1 MILSESR
8 SLDWIIQVGKEN
20 NIHDL
25 TLLEKTIRAF
35 CLLEALARSGCPFLF
50 KGGSALMLQLD
61 CTQRLSI
68 DIDIV
73 CPPGTDVIKYLEIYA
88 EEYGFGEIKP
98 VERLSRNNVPKTHA
112 KCFYQVS
119 YVTNAERGEILLDV
133 LFEDCWY
140 SNIESLP
147 IKSRFLKMSGEDIFV
162 KIPSKEDLLG
172 DKLTAFAPNTTGIPY
187 IKMVINKRG
196 EMEERHCSMEIIKQL
211 FDVASL
217 FDSIGEDLS
226 IVRNTFQKIAPIELE
241 YRKMAPDN
249 LTAVFDDIYHTSEI
263 ICTNVYSK
271 DGSFE
276 SSELSKGISQI
287 HDLIISE
294 NYTYYSAAVN
304 ASKAAYL
311 ATLLKYG
318 INEINRYSPSID
330 LSQLRLFPTVNP
342 SINKIKSIRPEA
354 FFYWYEISR
363 LLQQNK

>member
-8 SLDWIIQVGKEN
+8 TLDWIVQAGKDN

-25 TLLEKTIRAF
+25 TILEKTIRAF

-61 CTQRLSI
+61 CTRRLSV

-73 CPPGTDVIKYLEIYA
+73 CPPGTDVITYLKKYS
-88 EEYGFGEIKP
+88 EEYGFGEIKS
-98 VERLSRNNVPKTHA
+98 VERLSRNDVPKTHA

-119 YVTNAERGEILLDV
+119 YVTNTETEKILLDV
-133 LFEDCWY
+133 LFEECWY
-140 SNIESLP
+140 SNIERLP
-147 IKSRFLKMSGEDIFV
+147 IRSRFLKMNGEDV
-162 KIPSKEDLLG
+162 YVNIPSKEDLLG

-187 IKMVINKRG
+187 IKMVRNKVG

-217 FDSIGEDLS
+217 FDRVDNVPS
-226 IVRNTFQKIAPIELE
+226 VRSTFEKIAPIELS
-241 YRKMAPDN
+241 YRSMPSDN
-249 LTAVFDDIYHTSEI
+249 LAVVLDDILHTSEI

-276 SSELSKGISQI
+276 STELTKGVSQI

-294 NYTYYSAAVN
+294 NYTYYSAVVN
-304 ASKAAYL
+304 AAKAAYL
-311 ATLLKYG
+311 ATLLKLG
-318 INEINRYSPSID
+318 INEIKRFDPSMD
-330 LSQLRLFPTVNP
+330 LNKLKLSSSVNP
-342 SINKIKSIRPEA
+342 LISKIKSFRPEA
-354 FFYWYEISR
+354 YFYWVMIGD
-363 LLQQNK
+363 LLNGR